1 MHNNLPLLAC
11 GLALALALALAV
23 LASAAAATPSKREF
37 SSAHKDTKLRI
48 VKNSGVCETTP
59 GVGQI
64 SGYIDVGPNMSMV
77 RPSTSPAPAAAHLP
91 PTVVLVLRSPRKPRD
106 IPVHAVVRPISPAA
120 PRRASLLTS

>member
-11 GLALALALALAV
+11 GLALALALAV

-77 RPSTSPAPAAAHLP
+77 RPP
-91 PTVVLVLRSPRKPRD
+91 PPPPPQPL
-106 IPVHAVVRPISPAA
+106 ISPPQWFWFFEARESPETAPFTLWCVPSPLPRLAA
-120 PRRASLLTS
+120 PRS